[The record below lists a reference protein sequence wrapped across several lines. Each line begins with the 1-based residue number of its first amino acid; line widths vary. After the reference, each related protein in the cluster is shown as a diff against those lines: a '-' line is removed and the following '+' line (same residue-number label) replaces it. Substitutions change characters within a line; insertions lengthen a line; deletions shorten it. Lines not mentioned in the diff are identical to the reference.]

1 MRKLIVAVILL
12 FASICPMQAQTLD
25 EIVSKHLDAMGGAG
39 RLRAVQT
46 MSMERVGVDPS
57 KKTDTFAILRKRL
70 KLAFACDVIW
80 RALHLLCVEEQLFV
94 LSGVLPAT
102 MIAATSVKDN
112 PSGPPEALS

>member
-46 MSMERVGVDPS
+46 MSMERVDPS
-57 KKTDTFAILRKRL
+57 KKTDTFAILRKRGNKFRMETTTL
-70 KLAFACDVIW
+70 VPQSPIKIRTIEGCDG
-80 RALHLLCVEEQLFV
+80 EQL
-94 LSGVLPAT
+94 L
-102 MIAATSVKDN
+102 DCQCCR
-112 PSGPPEALS
+112 